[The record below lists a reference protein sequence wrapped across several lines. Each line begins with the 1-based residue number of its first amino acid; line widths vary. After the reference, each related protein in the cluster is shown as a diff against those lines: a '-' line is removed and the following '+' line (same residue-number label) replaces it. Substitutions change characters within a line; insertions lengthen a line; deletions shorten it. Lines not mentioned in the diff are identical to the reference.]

1 MSEKQESIIRSEAIL
16 MMSRNN
22 HKEYMVKRVMKRF
35 IKCMKRG

>member
-35 IKCMKRG
+35 IK